1 MKGNPEG
8 IDLCETTTTATANDF
23 ITTIMATNAGEVS
36 INVLAVDGLEEKND
50 VYVRGICGG
59 DQMFETSVVKG
70 TTAPTWSAP
79 AFTFEL
85 LSDASQLELHVRDKD
100 RFTKDD
106 DLAVCSLSLTA
117 LVNSPGDGPYD
128 LWVDADEE
136 ASKKE
141 KQARIHIEVTI
152 GGEAG
157 MKEAGR
163 AVLMKAFRR
172 IDLDDSG
179 FISAAELGDAIR
191 CAGHNPSLAEIDDLV
206 SRFDVNNDRGI
217 DFEEFCTMM
226 ATAKRTRAEDD
237 EKLVAA
243 FQVVSDDAWMDVDAF
258 RTLLSNHG
266 EGLTD
271 AEIDDLLS
279 MADVDDGRVNCRALQ
294 DVFLAE
300 ELDI

>member
-85 LSDASQLELHVRDKD
+85 PSDASQLELHVRDKD

-136 ASKKE
+136 AVFRYRLFICFFFICRGENFLFLCVGAHAVQAMVGASSPPSH
-141 KQARIHIEVTI
+141 ARIVINHLFPGPFCPKIL
-152 GGEAG
+152 AG
-157 MKEAGR
+157 DS
-163 AVLMKAFRR
+163 RR
-172 IDLDDSG
+172 RRSRRG
-179 FISAAELGDAIR
+179 FTSRSRSAER
-191 CAGHNPSLAEIDDLV
+191 RE
-206 SRFDVNNDRGI
+206 
-217 DFEEFCTMM
+217 
-226 ATAKRTRAEDD
+226 
-237 EKLVAA
+237 
-243 FQVVSDDAWMDVDAF
+243 
-258 RTLLSNHG
+258 
-266 EGLTD
+266 
-271 AEIDDLLS
+271 
-279 MADVDDGRVNCRALQ
+279 
-294 DVFLAE
+294 
-300 ELDI
+300 